1 VRSQTRLQ
9 SLRGEKGVWALR
21 TLRCEAGLRAVRRL
35 WSLRPLW
42 RRSGFLQQQMRC
54 AASRVGEPMRRKE
67 GMRTLQPVRSQTRLQ
82 PLRCESV

>member
-1 VRSQTRLQ
+1 
-9 SLRGEKGVWALR
+9 
-21 TLRCEAGLRAVRRL
+21 
-35 WSLRPLW
+35 
-42 RRSGFLQQQMRC
+42 MRC